1 MFVTSNRHKFMIVCT
16 LNKPKAFLNVMCT
29 QMVAQSI
36 KCLRIFFSFTVL
48 ILYLRLITECYIRAL
63 IRFDNRTKMSK
74 YPWILGFKSDRPLQ
88 KVCTNQKMKS

>member
-16 LNKPKAFLNVMCT
+16 LNKPKTFLNGICT

-48 ILYLRLITECYIRAL
+48 ILYLRLIKECYIRVL
-63 IRFDNRTKMSK
+63 IRFDNKTKFLNIPAYWTLSQTG
-74 YPWILGFKSDRPLQ
+74 L
-88 KVCTNQKMKS
+88 